1 MEDIELWMP
10 VGVFK
15 GVDFTGYYEISTFG
29 NARSLDRWIVGKG
42 GSKRLLKGKRK
53 SPIKDIEGY
62 LYFRFSKN
70 GITKNVRVHQAVLQT
85 FNPNP
90 NPKIY
95 TQINHIDE
103 NKENN
108 RLDNLEW
115 CTAKDNINYGQHNKR
130 VSETKRKRI
139 GKRVVQL
146 DNDCNFVKEWGCVA
160 EIADKT
166 NYSRTGIQNCLSGA
180 AITCGGYKWIY
191 SDVYNELTA
200 DELFKKLNK
209 PKLNTKWRPIVQ
221 LNLNYKLVK
230 KWNSI
235 TDATKNGYK
244 KNRIWDCLNNK
255 RNKYYGYRWMYLE
268 DYEKLDN
275 KS

>member
-1 MEDIELWMP
+1 MKEAELWKS
-10 VGVFK
+10 VGIFK

-29 NARSLDRWIVGKG
+29 NARSLDRWITGKG

-53 SPIKDIEGY
+53 SPIKDTEGY

-90 NPKIY
+90 NPKVY

-108 RLDNLEW
+108 RLNNLEW

-139 GKRVVQL
+139 GKQVIQL
-146 DNDCNFVKEWGCVA
+146 DNDCNFVKEWDCVA

-191 SDVYNELTA
+191 SDEYNELTE
-200 DELFKKLNK
+200 DELFQKLNK
-209 PKLNTKWRPIVQ
+209 TKSSIEGRSIVQ
-221 LNLNYKLVK
+221 LDLNYKFIK
-230 KWNSI
+230 KWDSV
-235 TDATKNGYK
+235 TKALESGYK
-244 KNRIWDCLNNK
+244 KNRIYDCLNNR
-255 RNKYYGYRWMYLE
+255 RNKHYGYRWMYLE

-275 KS
+275 NS